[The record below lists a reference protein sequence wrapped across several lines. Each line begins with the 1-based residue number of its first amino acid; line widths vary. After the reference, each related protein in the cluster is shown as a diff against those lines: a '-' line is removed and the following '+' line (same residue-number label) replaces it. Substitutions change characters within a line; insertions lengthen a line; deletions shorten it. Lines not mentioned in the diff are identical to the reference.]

1 MKILMVRMWPYE
13 LDINNYNCQET
24 GLAKALISKGH
35 TCDIVLY
42 TDGAP
47 HTDTI
52 GTDVGKPITIYY
64 LNAKNI
70 LKNAFYGS
78 ALYKLIDDYDIIQA
92 SEYDQIANTKLLKK
106 AKGKMVIYHGPY
118 KSEFTKG
125 YKIKCIFSDLYFAFQ
140 KKYKKTACIAKSIL
154 AEDFLKSKGFYNVT
168 TAGVGLDTKRF
179 SADIQKSDIIEKL
192 ETKKQTENLKYI
204 LYIGKIEERRSVL
217 MLIEAFKKAAEKD
230 PSVHLVI
237 VGKGEKEYV
246 KNCFDYIKQNN
257 LSDKITYIESLPNEQ
272 VKFAFKMSDIFL
284 LPTQYE
290 IFGMVLLEA
299 MFFGTP
305 VITTENGGSATLIRN
320 GENGIICDSLSSN
333 DWAKAILSITENKN
347 LQKTISQNA
356 ENTIKNHFTW
366 DRLAD
371 TFIGVYKTVLNG
383 KD

>member
-42 TDGAP
+42 WGGTP

-52 GTDVGKPITIYY
+52 NTDVGKPITIYY

-70 LKNAFYGS
+70 LKNAFYGDE
-78 ALYKLIDDYDIIQA
+78 LYKLIDNYDIVQT
-92 SEYDQIANTKLLKK
+92 SEYDQIANVKLLKK
-106 AKGKMVIYHGPY
+106 TKGKMVIYHGPY

-125 YKIKCIFSDLYFAFQ
+125 YKIKCIFSDLYFKFH

-154 AEDFLKSKGFYNVT
+154 AEDFLKSKGFSNVK
-168 TAGVGLDTKRF
+168 TAGVGLDTNRF
-179 SADIQKSDIIEKL
+179 SADIPKSEIIEKL
-192 ETKKQTENLKYI
+192 EVKKQTENLKYI
-204 LYIGKIEERRSVL
+204 LYIGRIEERRSVL
-217 MLIEAFKKAAEKD
+217 MLLESFKKAAEKN
-230 PSVHLVI
+230 PSIHLVLI
-237 VGKGEKEYV
+237 GKGEKEYIE
-246 KNCFDYIKQNN
+246 NCFDFIKQND
-257 LSDKITYIESLPNEQ
+257 LTDKITYIDALPNAQ
-272 VKFAFKMSDIFL
+272 VKFAFKMSDVFL

-305 VITTENGGSATLIRN
+305 VITTNNGGSATLIKN
-320 GENGIICDSLSSN
+320 GENGIICSSLNSD
-333 DWAKAILSITENKN
+333 DWAAAILSITENEKLKN
-347 LQKTISQNA
+347 TISQNA
-356 ENTIKNHFTW
+356 EDTIKNNFTW

-371 TFIGVYKTVLNG
+371 KFIKIYQASL
-383 KD
+383 

>member
-42 TDGAP
+42 WGGTP

-52 GTDVGKPITIYY
+52 RTDVGKPITIYY

-70 LKNAFYGS
+70 LKNAFYGDE
-78 ALYKLIDDYDIIQA
+78 LYKLIDNYDIVQT
-92 SEYDQIANTKLLKK
+92 SEYDQIANVKLLKK
-106 AKGKMVIYHGPY
+106 TKGKMVIYHGPY

-125 YKIKCIFSDLYFAFQ
+125 YKIKCIFSDLYFKFH

-154 AEDFLKSKGFYNVT
+154 AEDFLKSKGFSNVK
-168 TAGVGLDTKRF
+168 TAGVGLDTNRF
-179 SADIQKSDIIEKL
+179 SADIPKSEIIEKL
-192 ETKKQTENLKYI
+192 EVKKQTENLKYI
-204 LYIGKIEERRSVL
+204 LYIGRIEERRSVL
-217 MLIEAFKKAAEKD
+217 MLLESFKKAAEKN
-230 PSVHLVI
+230 PSIHLVLI
-237 VGKGEKEYV
+237 GKGEKEYIE
-246 KNCFDYIKQNN
+246 NCFDFIKQND
-257 LSDKITYIESLPNEQ
+257 LTDKITYIDALPNEQ
-272 VKFAFKMSDIFL
+272 VKFAFKMSDVFL

-305 VITTENGGSATLIRN
+305 VITTNNGGSATLIKN
-320 GENGIICDSLSSN
+320 GENGIICSSLNSD
-333 DWAKAILSITENKN
+333 DWAAAILSITENEKLKN
-347 LQKTISQNA
+347 TISQNA
-356 ENTIKNHFTW
+356 EDTIKNNFTW

-371 TFIGVYKTVLNG
+371 KFIKIYQASLKGLI
-383 KD
+383 

>member
-42 TDGAP
+42 WGGTP

-52 GTDVGKPITIYY
+52 STDVGKPITIYY

-70 LKNAFYGS
+70 LKNAFYGDE
-78 ALYKLIDDYDIIQA
+78 LYKLIDNYDIVQT
-92 SEYDQIANTKLLKK
+92 SEYDQIANVKLLKK

-125 YKIKCIFSDLYFAFQ
+125 YKIKCIFSDLYFAFH

-154 AEDFLKSKGFYNVT
+154 AEDFLKSKGFSNVE
-168 TAGVGLDTKRF
+168 TAGVGLDTNRF
-179 SADIQKSDIIEKL
+179 SADIPKSEIIEKL
-192 ETKKQTENLKYI
+192 EVKKQTENLKYI
-204 LYIGKIEERRSVL
+204 LYIGRIEERRSVL
-217 MLIEAFKKAAEKD
+217 MLLESFKKAAEKN
-230 PSVHLVI
+230 PSNHLI
-237 VGKGEKEYV
+237 LIGKGEKEYIE
-246 KNCFDYIKQNN
+246 NCFDFIKQND
-257 LSDKITYIESLPNEQ
+257 LTDKITYIEALPNEQ
-272 VKFAFKMSDIFL
+272 VKFAFKMSDVFL

-305 VITTENGGSATLIRN
+305 VITTNNGGSATLIKN
-320 GENGIICDSLSSN
+320 GENGIICSSLNSD
-333 DWAKAILSITENKN
+333 DWAAAILSITENEKLKN
-347 LQKTISQNA
+347 AISQNA
-356 ENTIKNHFTW
+356 EDTIKNNFTW

-371 TFIGVYKTVLNG
+371 KFIKIYQASL
-383 KD
+383 

>member
-78 ALYKLIDDYDIIQA
+78 ALYKLIDDYDIIQT

-106 AKGKMVIYHGPY
+106 AKGKIVIYHGPY

-125 YKIKCIFSDLYFAFQ
+125 YKIKCIFSDLYFAFH

-154 AEDFLKSKGFYNVT
+154 AEDFLKSKGFGNVT

-179 SADIQKSDIIEKL
+179 SADIQKNDIIEKL

-237 VGKGEKEYV
+237 VGKGEKEYMQ
-246 KNCFDYIKQNN
+246 NCFDYIKQNN

-284 LPTQYE
+284 LPTQWVIKHKFLRFFKDKKYSMYE
-290 IFGMVLLEA
+290 LPIVRDY
-299 MFFGTP
+299 
-305 VITTENGGSATLIRN
+305 ENGKVTKEDLDKLSTCDMNAVVNDGLSDISREQLKNKT
-320 GENGIICDSLSSN
+320 GEEIVDADIASQ
-333 DWAKAILSITENKN
+333 
-347 LQKTISQNA
+347 QK
-356 ENTIKNHFTW
+356 K
-366 DRLAD
+366 
-371 TFIGVYKTVLNG
+371 
-383 KD
+383 